1 METGHQNTIKVV
13 QRKSNITPLKNTK
26 DITLSIQFSLDGF
39 SFCVSDSTTKKGL
52 FFTEYLFDETQKS
65 PKVLLK
71 EIQQI
76 FKKDKN
82 LQLDFEKVDV
92 IHENNLSTLVP
103 DTYFD
108 EKLLTNYLN
117 YNIKTLKTDYIA
129 FDEISNINT
138 KNVYIPYVNINNYL
152 FQNFGEFDYKHHH
165 TILLEKLLEIEKS
178 KEKVM
183 YINVSKNTFDLVIIE
198 NSKLVLINSFKY
210 HSKEDFIYYILFT
223 AEQLEL
229 NTEEFKLYFTGA
241 ITTESSIYK
250 ITHKYI
256 RNISFLESKNKI
268 FTDLETPNHSYFI
281 LLG

>member
-1 METGHQNTIKVV
+1 M